1 MIDFK
6 TMTDTQTGSEAAAEV
21 IEMMKALY
29 AEDPFAPHARHDQ
42 FPRTLHHLLAY
53 PAAGRVVLFLE
64 QNAIRGYA
72 LLIPFWS
79 NEFGGNV
86 VVIDEIYVQPASR
99 NRGIA
104 RAFFTFVADEK
115 PFNAIALGLE
125 VSPDNHAASRLYT
138 SLGFTPRKTLA
149 MTYRLPES

>member
-6 TMTDTQTGSEAAAEV
+6 TMTDAQTDSEAAAEV
-21 IEMMKALY
+21 IEMMKSLY
-29 AEDPFAPHARHDQ
+29 DEDPFAPHARHDQ
-42 FPRTLHHLLAY
+42 FPRTLHHLLAS
-53 PAAGRVVLFLE
+53 PATGRVVLFLE

-86 VVIDEIYVQPASR
+86 VVIDEIYVQPTSR

-104 RAFFTFVADEK
+104 RAFFAFVADKK
-115 PFNAIALGLE
+115 PFNAVALGLE
-125 VSPDNHAASRLYT
+125 VSPDNHAARRLYT
-138 SLGFTPRKTLA
+138 SLGFTPRTNLA